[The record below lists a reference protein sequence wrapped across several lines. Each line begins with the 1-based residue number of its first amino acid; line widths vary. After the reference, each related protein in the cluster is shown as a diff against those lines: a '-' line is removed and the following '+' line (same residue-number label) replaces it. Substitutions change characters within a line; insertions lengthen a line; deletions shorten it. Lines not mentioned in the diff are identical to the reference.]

1 MRFVVFKPVLVA
13 LFLAAFLGAVAPGEP
28 PQKLKIAS
36 ITVQPSLPVLGP
48 DHVTVLNAYGGLTTA
63 SDEHSTILPPGI
75 FPGQTD
81 YLVLLASRT
90 ELAPIESGLV
100 FLRSTELPDKKGQ
113 WSLDFAQPYGQFAPT
128 APAGGQN
135 GSVFATAMAHNLC
148 PTTAPD
154 PTFDLNYAAP
164 GTVIVDPTNPGIWG
178 SENLIMV
185 YEGTNRCIG
194 ISTANNGKNNFYSTI
209 GIATSSDFG
218 LSWPVYRANYAELP
232 LINQTEGP
240 DAPAGA
246 WGDNVCTGAYCASV
260 HGFQFP
266 PQYGR
271 YAVSG
276 PVVTVQ
282 QAMNQLSNGLAGNVG
297 DSEPAAFV
305 DDLHGLPVYA
315 YVVHT
320 YLPGPTPGPFAADSP
335 LYLEFPEVASDL
347 SVSQIELNGGTERLK
362 AKKWY
367 NGSFS
372 ALGLGEDGG
381 GQESPVFTNIAAT
394 TEQYNHCLAPNQARS
409 SGSISYSMATHE
421 FILFFVC
428 LSPTDPVHEKGYPS
442 GNPGGGAWFY
452 ATIDADQYDL
462 SHQEQWSTPSE
473 VINSWSIFA
482 QNGGCVKNF
491 NGWYPTLMSLNA
503 GPGHLN
509 TFGYVF
515 YMDGCTDLA
524 TTGGRT
530 YSTREFS
537 MQLQ

>member
-1 MRFVVFKPVLVA
+1 MRHVVFKSISAA
-13 LFLAAFLGAVAPGEP
+13 LYCAAFFGAMVFGQPK
-28 PQKLKIAS
+28 QNFKIAS
-36 ITVQPSLPVLGP
+36 ITVQPGLPVLGP
-48 DHVTVLNAYGGLTTA
+48 DHATVLNSYGGLTTA
-63 SDEHSTILPPGI
+63 SDEHSTILPPGM

-81 YLVLLASRT
+81 YFVLIASRT
-90 ELAPIESGLV
+90 QLAPVESGLV
-100 FLRSTELPDKKGQ
+100 FLRSTELPDKNGQ
-113 WSLDFAQPYGQFAPT
+113 WSLDFAQPYGQFAPA

-178 SENLIMV
+178 SENLLMV

-194 ISTANNGKNNFYSTI
+194 ISTANNGNNNFYSTI

-240 DAPAGA
+240 DAPVGA
-246 WGDNVCTGAYCASV
+246 WGDNVCTGAYCASA

-282 QAMNQLSNGLAGNVG
+282 EAMNQLSNGLASNVG

-305 DDLHGLPVYA
+305 DDLHGLPVDA

-320 YLPGPTPGPFAADSP
+320 YLPGQFAADST
-335 LYLEFPEVASDL
+335 LYPGVQSDL
-347 SVSQIELNGGTERLK
+347 SVLQIELNGGTARLK

-381 GQESPVFTNIAAT
+381 GQESPIFTNVAAT
-394 TEQYNHCLAPNQARS
+394 LDQYHHCLAPSQARS
-409 SGSISYSMATHE
+409 SGSISYIDAVHQY
-421 FILFFVC
+421 ILFFVC
-428 LSPTDPVHEKGYPS
+428 LSPTEPAHETEYQIN
-442 GNPGGGAWFY
+442 NPGGGAWFY
-452 ATIDADQYDL
+452 SKLDADQYDL
-462 SHQEQWSTPSE
+462 SRQDQWSAPNE
-473 VINSWSIFA
+473 VTNSWSTFA
-482 QNGGCVKNF
+482 QNGGCEKDF

-503 GPGHLN
+503 SPGHLR
-509 TFGYVF
+509 TLGYVF
-515 YMDGCTDLA
+515 YMNGCTDLG
-524 TTGGRT
+524 TTGGRR
-530 YSTREFS
+530 YSTRAFS
-537 MQLQ
+537 IQLQ